1 MNQQNR
7 IQTVAVEKIK
17 LIYRAKQYICTL
29 TMKAAK
35 LDLHSAVMEL
45 DEKR

>member
-7 IQTVAVEKIK
+7 TQIMAAEKMK
-17 LIYRAKQYICTL
+17 LIHKAKQYVCTL
-29 TMKAAK
+29 TMKATK